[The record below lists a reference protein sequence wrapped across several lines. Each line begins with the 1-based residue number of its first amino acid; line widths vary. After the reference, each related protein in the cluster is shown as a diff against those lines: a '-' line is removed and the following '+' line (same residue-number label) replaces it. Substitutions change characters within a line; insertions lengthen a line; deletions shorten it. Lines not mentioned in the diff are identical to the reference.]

1 MVQGAARVRYS
12 TRMPT
17 KRYGHLSR
25 EQVVHP
31 ILCGSTM
38 NHLAMSQPISDFGKL
53 QGILVGVPLAKIE
66 PQYDDKGKRTSRL
79 LTWSTGE
86 TCLVTG

>member
-1 MVQGAARVRYS
+1 
-12 TRMPT
+12 
-17 KRYGHLSR
+17 
-25 EQVVHP
+25 
-31 ILCGSTM
+31 
-38 NHLAMSQPISDFGKL
+38 MSDKAHQSVSDFGRL

-66 PQYDDKGKRTSRL
+66 PQYDGKGKRISRL